1 MWQPFIFHPS
11 FFPLRDKQR
20 EALRGIQFEC
30 VVCAYVHMC
39 NVCVYF
45 GGVSCQQGSQG
56 KAKNL
61 VVYVTPPASCG
72 SVLIQR
78 SPPCPPSGA
87 LKQLTQQLEHALKQI
102 WLNVSLCR
110 CHFSLC

>member
-1 MWQPFIFHPS
+1 M
-11 FFPLRDKQR
+11 
-20 EALRGIQFEC
+20 C
-30 VVCAYVHMC
+30 TCAMC
-39 NVCVYF
+39 VCVLWG

-102 WLNVSLCR
+102 CLNVSLCR
-110 CHFSLC
+110 CHFSL